1 MRVMA
6 LLGTLVLL
14 LAASPALAQEDQTAL
29 IERAVQELGGEGDS
43 VYVHPDARAEVSTQ
57 DEQDIESA
65 IAEADAGAIY
75 IAVFPES
82 AGDATTLLQLLG
94 PAEGDSGSYAVAAG
108 GELSAGHSDQ
118 NLAGVVP
125 ALADEAVQAEG
136 GSGTAAVL
144 LAFVDNLA
152 QNPPGES
159 GGGISFFWIVVLVG
173 GGFFL
178 LSRIRRRRREQQ
190 LSAERLQE
198 VRDVAEED
206 LVALGEDLRA
216 LEIDVEMP
224 QEDDRAKES
233 YVQALS
239 CYERASADLDRVQ
252 KPQDLE
258 PVSAALEEGR
268 WAMASARAHL
278 DGRPAPERRSPC
290 FFDPRHGPSLKD
302 VEWTP
307 PGGAARQV
315 PACADDA
322 RRVERGEE
330 PVSREV
336 MVGGRSTPY
345 WGAPSYYGPWAG
357 GYFGGFGL
365 FEGMLLGSMLG
376 GDGFGFGGWG
386 GDSSDSGGGGDF
398 GGGDFGGGDFGGG
411 DFGGGDFGGGDF
423 G

>member
-1 MRVMA
+1 MRVIA
-6 LLGTLVLL
+6 LLGAIVL
-14 LAASPALAQEDQTAL
+14 LAASPALAQDDQSAL
-29 IERAVQELGGEGDS
+29 IEQAAQELGSAGDA
-43 VYVHPDARAEVSTQ
+43 VYVHPDARSEVSETE
-57 DEQDIESA
+57 EQDIESA
-65 IAEADAGAIY
+65 IAEADADSIY
-75 IAVFPES
+75 IAVFPAS
-82 AGDATTLLQLLG
+82 AGDATTLVSLLG
-94 PAEGDSGSYAVAAG
+94 PAEGDQGTYAVAAG
-108 GELSAGHSDQ
+108 GELRAGSTLYEQ
-118 NLAGVVP
+118 GVVP
-125 ALADEAVQAEG
+125 GYASEAVQAEG
-136 GSGTAAVL
+136 GSGTTAVL
-144 LAFVDNLA
+144 LAFVDTLA
-152 QNPPGES
+152 QNPPGEG
-159 GGGISFFWIVVLVG
+159 GGGISFIWIALLVG

-178 LSRIRRRRREQQ
+178 LSRSRRKRREQQ

-198 VRDVAEED
+198 VKDVAEED

-224 QEDDRAKES
+224 QTDERAKEK

-268 WAMASARAHL
+268 WAMAAARAHL
-278 DGRPAPERRSPC
+278 DGREAPERRAPC

-307 PGGAARQV
+307 PGGAPREV

-322 RRVERGEE
+322 RRIELGEE

-336 MVGGRSTPY
+336 MVGGQSTPY

-365 FEGMLLGSMLG
+365 FEGLLLGSMLG

-386 GDSSDSGGGGDF
+386 GDSGDSGGGGDF

>member
-1 MRVMA
+1 MRVIA
-6 LLGTLVLL
+6 LLGAMVLL
-14 LAASPALAQEDQTAL
+14 LAAPPALAQEDQTAL
-29 IERAVQELGGEGDS
+29 IERAAQELGGES
-43 VYVHPDARAEVSTQ
+43 VYVHPDARAEVSASE
-57 DEQDIESA
+57 EQDIEAA
-65 IAEADAGAIY
+65 IAEADAGSIY
-75 IAVFPES
+75 IAVFPQS
-82 AGDATTLLQLLG
+82 AGDATALVRLLYQ
-94 PAEGDSGSYAVAAG
+94 AEQDQGTYAVAAG
-108 GELSAGHSDQ
+108 DELRAAHTDVE
-118 NLAGVVP
+118 GVVP
-125 ALADEAVQAEG
+125 GLANEAVQAEG
-136 GSGTAAVL
+136 GNGTAAVL
-144 LAFVDNLA
+144 LAFVENLA
-152 QNPPGES
+152 QSPPAES

-173 GGFFL
+173 GGFFI
-178 LSRIRRRRREQQ
+178 LSRMRRRRREQQ

-206 LVALGEDLRA
+206 LVALGEDLRT

-224 QEDDRAKES
+224 QEDDRAKKS

-307 PGGAARQV
+307 PGGSPRQV

-322 RRVERGEE
+322 LRVERGEE

-386 GDSSDSGGGGDF
+386 GDSGDSGGGDF

>member
-1 MRVMA
+1 M
-6 LLGTLVLL
+6 VLL
-14 LAASPALAQEDQTAL
+14 LAATPALAQDGQAAL
-29 IERAVQELGGEGDS
+29 IELAAQELGGDS
-43 VYVHPDARAEVSTQ
+43 VYVHPDARAEVSAT
-57 DEQDIESA
+57 DEQEIESA
-65 IAEADAGAIY
+65 IAGADAGTIY
-75 IAVFPES
+75 IAVFAPS
-82 AGDATTLLQLLG
+82 AGDPTELIDLLVD
-94 PAEGDSGSYAVAAG
+94 AERDHGTYAVVAG
-108 GELSAGHSDQ
+108 DELRAGHTQFS
-118 NLAGVVP
+118 GVVP
-125 ALADEAVQAEG
+125 DLANEAVQSEG
-136 GSGTAAVL
+136 GNGATAVL
-144 LAFVDNLA
+144 LAFVENLA
-152 QNPPGES
+152 QSPPAEGGG
-159 GGGISFFWIVVLVG
+159 GGGISFFWIVALIG
-173 GGFFL
+173 GGFFV
-178 LSRIRRRRREQQ
+178 LSRMRRRRREQQ
-190 LSAERLQE
+190 LNAERLQE

-224 QEDDRAKES
+224 QGDDRAKES

-239 CYERASADLDRVQ
+239 CYERASADLDRAQ

-258 PVSAALEEGR
+258 PVSAALGEGR

-307 PGGAARQV
+307 PGGAPREV
-315 PACADDA
+315 PACTDDA

-345 WGAPSYYGPWAG
+345 WGAPAYYGPWAG

>member
-1 MRVMA
+1 MV
-6 LLGTLVLL
+6 LVL
-14 LAASPALAQEDQTAL
+14 AAPPALAQEDQTAL
-29 IERAVQELGGEGDS
+29 IERAAQELGGDS
-43 VYVHPDARAEVSTQ
+43 VYVHPDARAEVSTTQ
-57 DEQDIESA
+57 EQEIESA
-65 IAEADAGAIY
+65 IAEADAGSVF
-75 IAVFPES
+75 IAVFPPS
-82 AGDATTLLQLLG
+82 AGDPTQLVRLLYE
-94 PAEGDSGSYAVAAG
+94 AEQDRGTYAVAAG
-108 GELSAGHSDQ
+108 DELRAA
-118 NLAGVVP
+118 NTEVEGVVP
-125 ALADEAVQAEG
+125 GLADEAAQAESG
-136 GSGTAAVL
+136 NGTAAVL
-144 LAFVDNLA
+144 LAFVDNLS
-152 QNPPGES
+152 QNPPES

-178 LSRIRRRRREQQ
+178 LSRMRRRRREQQ
-190 LSAERLQE
+190 LSTERLQE

-224 QEDDRAKES
+224 EADDRAKES
-233 YVQALS
+233 YVQALG

-268 WAMASARAHL
+268 WAMAAARAHL
-278 DGRPAPERRSPC
+278 DGRPAPERRAPC

-307 PGGAARQV
+307 PGGAPREV

-365 FEGMLLGSMLG
+365 FEGLLLGSMLG
-376 GDGFGFGGWG
+376 GDGFGFGDWG
-386 GDSSDSGGGGDF
+386 GDSGDQGGDGDF